1 MSTRDVPLA
10 LLTTLGL
17 GGPAKR
23 FVRATTIDELRDALR
38 STERTHDGHHGSNDH
53 RSSDDRRSNDGRGAR
68 FTPTFEPVLILG
80 GGSNLVVRDGGF
92 AGLVIHMAIA
102 GVRIEHHGDHA
113 DVVASAGVPWDDFVA
128 EMIAADLAG
137 LECLSGIPGLVGA
150 TPMQNVGAYGQE
162 VADTITLVRVMDR
175 ETGEMESFEPAA
187 CKFAYRS
194 SVFRGNERWVVVEV
208 HFRLPV
214 STQSRPIRYA
224 ELAKALGVEDGGI
237 APLQTVRDT
246 VIALRRGKG
255 MVVDPAD
262 PESRSAGSFFTNP
275 IVSAAQLADVQA
287 RAAVHVPDVK
297 MPTFAADGGM
307 TKLSAGWLIERAGFV
322 KGTTR
327 GNVGISK
334 KHALALVNRGGTTAE
349 LLALAAEIQAGVRDV
364 FGVEL
369 SPEPI
374 IVGD

>member
-1 MSTRDVPLA
+1 MTAHADIPLA
-10 LLTTLGL
+10 PLTTLGL
-17 GGPAKR
+17 GGPAKH

-38 STERTHDGHHGSNDH
+38 SAERTSND
-53 RSSDDRRSNDGRGAR
+53 AWA
-68 FTPTFEPVLILG
+68 PAFEPVLILG
-80 GGSNLVVRDGGF
+80 GGSNLVIRDGGF
-92 AGLVIHMAIA
+92 PGLVVHMAIP

-128 EMIAADLAG
+128 EMIAAELAG
-137 LECLSGIPGLVGA
+137 LECMSGIPGLVGA

-162 VADTITLVRVMDR
+162 VSDTITLVRVLDR
-175 ETGEMESFEPAA
+175 ETGEMESFAPDA

-194 SVFRGNERWVVVEV
+194 SVFRGSERWVVIEV

-224 ELAKALGVEDGGI
+224 ELAKALGVAEGGT
-237 APLQTVRDT
+237 APLQVVRDT

-255 MVVDPAD
+255 MVVDGGD

-275 IVSAAQLADVQA
+275 IVTAAQLADVQA
-287 RAAVHVPDVK
+287 RAAQRVPGVT
-297 MPTFAADGGM
+297 MPTFSAADGM
-307 TKLSAGWLIERAGFV
+307 TKLSAGWLIERAGFA

-349 LLALAAEIQAGVRDV
+349 LLALAAEIQAGVRDA

-374 IVGD
+374 IVGT

>member
-1 MSTRDVPLA
+1 VSERDDVPASKGSSASTSSSGSVRHDVPLA
-10 LLTTLGL
+10 PLTTLGL
-17 GGPAKR
+17 GGRAKR
-23 FVRATTIDELRDALR
+23 FARATSIDELRDALR
-38 STERTHDGHHGSNDH
+38 SATRVLHD
-53 RSSDDRRSNDGRGAR
+53 A
-68 FTPTFEPVLILG
+68 FAPTFEPVLILG
-80 GGSNLVVRDGGF
+80 GGSNLVVRDSGF
-92 AGLVIHMAIA
+92 DGLVIQIAIP

-113 DVVASAGVPWDDFVA
+113 DVVAFAGVPWDELVA

-137 LECLSGIPGLVGA
+137 LECMSGIPGLVGA

-162 VADTITLVRVMDR
+162 VSDTITLVRVMDR

-194 SVFRGNERWVVVEV
+194 SVFRGSERWVVVEV

-214 STQSRPIRYA
+214 STDSRPIRYA
-224 ELAKALGVEDGGI
+224 ELAKALAIPDGGT

-255 MVVDPAD
+255 MVVDPSD

-275 IVSAAQLADVQA
+275 IVSAQTLVDVHA
-287 RAAVHVPDVK
+287 RAAARVPGAT
-297 MPTFAADGGM
+297 MPTFAAAEGK
-307 TKLSAGWLIERAGFV
+307 TKLSAGWLIEHAGFV
-322 KGTTR
+322 KGTAR
-327 GNVGISK
+327 GNVGIST

-349 LLALAAEIQAGVRDV
+349 LLGLAAEIQAAVRDV

-369 SPEPI
+369 LPEPI